1 MTTLLIVDD
10 DAAVHDSVEAPLRGT
25 VDQFLHARLPEE
37 GLRLALSMAP
47 DVILLDV
54 NMPVMDG
61 LKLCRLLKETA
72 NTRDIPILF
81 LTVERNMQNLARAFD
96 VGGSDYILK
105 PFHAIEL
112 RARVKTAL
120 RAKEAVELLKE
131 QARIDALT
139 GLANR
144 AAFESSLGSACAA
157 HERTG
162 SPVSLLL
169 FDLDDFKRIN
179 DSYGHGVGDE
189 ALRRVG
195 ACLRETSRPYDTP
208 CRYGGDE
215 FVVLLGQTEGH
226 NARRAGERL
235 LEAIRCIE
243 LETLD
248 TCLPI
253 RASGGLASS
262 TELRPGF
269 ASDDLL
275 KAADRALYAA
285 KRSGGDRLINASQID
300 DD

>member
-1 MTTLLIVDD
+1 MATLLIVDD
-10 DAAVHDSVEAPLRGT
+10 DAAVHDSVEKPLRDT
-25 VDQFLHARLPEE
+25 IDRFLHASLPEE

-81 LTVERNMQNLARAFD
+81 LTVERNMHNLARAFD

-144 AAFESSLGSACAA
+144 AAFEASLGAAYSA
-157 HERTG
+157 HDRTG

-179 DSYGHGVGDE
+179 DAYGHGIGDE

-195 ACLRETSRPYDTP
+195 ACLRETCRPYDAP

-215 FVVLLGQTEGH
+215 FVVLLGQTEGQ

-235 LEAIRCIE
+235 LEAIRGIE

-262 TELRPGF
+262 TDLRSGF
-269 ASDDLL
+269 GSDDLV

-285 KRSGGDRLINASQID
+285 KRSGGDRLVNASQIND
-300 DD
+300 D